1 MEELTDL
8 ANTCF
13 DQKFQIKNGCQVVPP
28 SRLFKKLSDKTD
40 DQITAMNSLKHSPS
54 IPDTQDEDDD
64 KPDSTT
70 QKTPNPMSH
79 KSKKIKSKYN
89 NFTKLYLNTIF
100 YLFKPANLENIAFPE
115 YLRYSLLQTIQ
126 RVKLS
131 GKKRMG
137 KQFKTDHFNH
147 SHYNVLFLKIT
158 ENNIQRLASSEKDR
172 ELHLSCFDVD
182 LS

>member
-1 MEELTDL
+1 M
-8 ANTCF
+8 
-13 DQKFQIKNGCQVVPP
+13 PP

-40 DQITAMNSLKHSPS
+40 DQIQLK
-54 IPDTQDEDDD
+54 TLQL
-64 KPDSTT
+64 
-70 QKTPNPMSH
+70 H
-79 KSKKIKSKYN
+79 KQKKIKSKYN

-100 YLFKPANLENIAFPE
+100 YLFKPSNLDNIIFPE
-115 YLRYSLLQTIQ
+115 YLRYSLLQSIQ

-158 ENNIQRLASSEKDR
+158 EHNIQRLISSEKDR

-182 LS
+182 LQKEDAKSKKIEFINIVKRAIFQIVKLCISQDKAENGQEKLNVKQQY